1 MYRFLAVL
9 HTLGFTMALFSTTMF
24 FPMGA
29 SIIMGDGQ
37 VHIFVQSFMLALG
50 LGVLCWLGTM
60 PFRGELR
67 PRDGFLLVSMV
78 WTMLP
83 LMGSIPLM
91 LYFSDIG
98 QPISFTH
105 AYYEAMS
112 GLTATGGTVLAG
124 LDGLAPSINIWRG
137 TMVWV
142 GGMGILVLAVAIL
155 PLLGVGGHQVFR
167 AETPGPMKDEKLTP
181 RIAST
186 AKALYAIYFGLS
198 ILCFLAYRVAGMS
211 WFDAWVH
218 MSTTMGLGGFSS
230 HDDSFAHFDSVAI
243 ECVAMVFMLIA
254 GINFA
259 THFTALRS
267 RSGKPYLRCPE
278 TLPYLGLVLTVGLL
292 IAIYLWVQGVYD
304 SPLEALR
311 YSMFNTIS
319 VATTTGYANTDYAL
333 WPVLAPMLML
343 GIAAISTSSGS
354 TGGGIKMMRALM
366 LFKQARQE
374 LVGILHPHA
383 VTPVL
388 IAGRSVSSKV
398 LASVLAFM
406 LLYGLSMA
414 VLVALML
421 LSGLDPM
428 TAISAVWASV
438 NNIGPGLGGVGPAG
452 NYQALSHFQI
462 WLCTFAMM
470 IGRLELF
477 TVLVLFTPGFWRK

>member
-1 MYRFLAVL
+1 
-9 HTLGFTMALFSTTMF
+9 
-24 FPMGA
+24 
-29 SIIMGDGQ
+29 
-37 VHIFVQSFMLALG
+37 
-50 LGVLCWLGTM
+50 
-60 PFRGELR
+60 
-67 PRDGFLLVSMV
+67 
-78 WTMLP
+78 
-83 LMGSIPLM
+83 
-91 LYFSDIG
+91 
-98 QPISFTH
+98 
-105 AYYEAMS
+105 
-112 GLTATGGTVLAG
+112 
-124 LDGLAPSINIWRG
+124 
-137 TMVWV
+137 
-142 GGMGILVLAVAIL
+142 
-155 PLLGVGGHQVFR
+155 LLGVGGHQVFR

-230 HDDSFAHFDSVAI
+230 HDDSFAYFDSVAI

-267 RSGKPYLRCPE
+267 RSAKPYLRCPE
-278 TLPYLGLVLTVGLL
+278 TLPYLGLVLAVGAL

-304 SPLEALR
+304 SPLQALR

-414 VLVALML
+414 LLVALML

-428 TAISAVWASV
+428 TAISSVWASV